1 MTLADLLR
9 EPWVTRAG
17 WTLVHFLW
25 QGSMVAIL
33 LATVRA
39 LAGRR
44 FGARGRYALSCAAL
58 ALMTAAPLLTFLALG
73 SAQGNPEAPPL
84 PRPAWPAA
92 GGAAL
97 DGALPW
103 IVVAWLAGVL
113 VFSARIAL
121 GWRMAARL
129 RRASAGP
136 APLAW
141 QHALEELMLRMRVTA
156 PVRLL
161 ASSIATVPAVVGWLR
176 PIVLMPVEAM
186 IGLPM
191 EQVRALLAHELAHVL
206 RHDYLVNILQSM
218 AEALLFYH
226 PAVWW
231 ISNQVRAERELCCD
245 DLAVE
250 ASGDALV
257 YAVALADLDS
267 HRRAHLRAAQA
278 ANGGSLLHRIRRLTG
293 EAEPLTHTV
302 PGLGAVS
309 ALAVLWLAGMGATAL
324 NAGPVS
330 LNPHPALRPFVP
342 AGVRRAPPVLLN
354 PPAIHVPRVPP
365 LYTALLFDPFFAPPQ
380 APASPAAGPPAPQ
393 KESATLAGTATNTAG
408 QPVANATIVLTQM
421 PVAGTQATIQRKQT
435 DTAGEFSFEGLPPGE
450 YRLQATH
457 PKYLPVRFGSR
468 GTTDPGTLLSLM
480 EGQHMT
486 RVGLTFIEPGTV
498 SGRVVDEDG
507 DPVAEIKVLVLEF
520 VHYNGR
526 RVSSTVAQAS
536 SGDNGQ
542 FKVDRVPPGTYILR
556 VETQPTWRSNERAP
570 VPALKPGEKDIRPF
584 ATYFGGTNDE
594 SAATPIVVAGG
605 ADLPLGDVKILN
617 RVRVHVRGRV
627 LGDPALLQGARV
639 VRMPGNATSSIGWS
653 SGADIAK
660 DGSFDMANMWKFAF
674 AIEVF
679 SLRQNVPLGWARIDV
694 GDEDLEGV
702 LINAMAGP
710 LHGVVKFESD
720 AQLTPAPGIGQG
732 TTQQPTVPSKSLGR
746 IQLAAAGLFQEL
758 HLTAPVSSDGSFTIP
773 LVAPGKYVADV
784 LGLPQGS
791 YLKSARFN
799 SMDALGQGFEW
810 GSDQKGTL
818 EVLIGNRAATISG
831 TVQGDDAKPA
841 PGSTVTLVP
850 DPPRPPVE
858 RLYPTAKANDQGQFQ
873 FLSVTPGAYKV
884 YAWEEIGSTAHWDP
898 EYVKPFSSASERVE
912 LDEGGSATITLK
924 QITAAKM
931 HEELRRVGQ

>member
-1 MTLADLLR
+1 MNLADWFR

-25 QGSMVAIL
+25 QGSIVAVL
-33 LATVRA
+33 LAAVRA

-44 FGARGRYALSCAAL
+44 FSARGRYALSCAAL
-58 ALMTAAPLLTFLALG
+58 ALMAAAPALTFLAL
-73 SAQGNPEAPPL
+73 GNPEAPPL
-84 PRPAWPAA
+84 PRPAWPPA

-97 DGALPW
+97 DRALPW
-103 IVVAWLAGVL
+103 IVVAWLAGVV

-136 APLAW
+136 APFAW

-161 ASSIATVPAVVGWLR
+161 VSSIATVPAVVGWLR

-191 EQVRALLAHELAHVL
+191 DQVRALLAHELAHVL

-231 ISNQVRAERELCCD
+231 ISSEIRAERELCCD

-257 YAVALADLDS
+257 FAQALADVDS
-267 HRRAHLRAAQA
+267 HRRARLRAAQA
-278 ANGGSLLHRIRRLTG
+278 ANGGSLIHRIRRLAG
-293 EAEPLTHTV
+293 EAEPLAHTL
-302 PGLGAVS
+302 PGLGTVS
-309 ALAVLWLAGMGATAL
+309 ALALLWIAGLGGAALHAGLAAQ
-324 NAGPVS
+324 
-330 LNPHPALRPFVP
+330 HPRAALRPFAP
-342 AGVRRAPPVLLN
+342 AGVRRAPPVLLD
-354 PPAIHVPRVPP
+354 PPAIRAPRLPP
-365 LYTALLFDPFFAPPQ
+365 LYAALLFDPFFAPPQ
-380 APASPAAGPPAPQ
+380 APASPSQAAPVPP
-393 KESATLAGTATNTAG
+393 KEPATLAGTATNTSG
-408 QPVANATIVLTQM
+408 QPVANATIMLWQLADPLT
-421 PVAGTQATIQRKQT
+421 GSQAMRRTKPT
-435 DTAGEFSFEGLPPGE
+435 DNEGKFSFEGLPPGE

-457 PKYLPVRFGSR
+457 PKYLPVTFGSR
-468 GTTDPGTLLSLM
+468 GVTDPGSTVSLS
-480 EGQHMT
+480 EGRHMT
-486 RVGLTFIEPGTV
+486 GIELTFIVPGSV

-507 DPVAEIKVLVLEF
+507 DPVAQINVQVLEF

-542 FKVDRVPPGTYILR
+542 FKVERVRPGTYILR
-556 VETQPTWRSNERAP
+556 VDTQPTWRANERAP
-570 VPALKPGEKDIRPF
+570 VPTVKPGGKDIRPHS
-584 ATYFGGTNDE
+584 TYFGGNHDE
-594 SAATPIVVAGG
+594 SSAAPIVVAGG
-605 ADLPLGDVKILN
+605 VDLPLGNVKILN
-617 RVRVHVRGRV
+617 RVMSHVRGRV

-639 VRMPGNATSSIGWS
+639 VRMPGNATSGIGWS
-653 SGADIAK
+653 YGADIAK
-660 DGSFDMANMWKFAF
+660 DGSFEMANMWKDAF

-679 SLRQNVPLGWARIDV
+679 STRQNVPLGWTRIDI

-710 LHGVVKFESD
+710 LHGTVKFESD
-720 AQLTPAPGIGQG
+720 QQTAPAAG
-732 TTQQPTVPSKSLGR
+732 TTQSAAQQPTIPSKSLGR
-746 IQLAAAGLFQEL
+746 IQLTATGLFQVL
-758 HLTAPVSSDGSFTIP
+758 QLAGPVSSDGSFTIP

-818 EVLIGNRAATISG
+818 EVLISAKAATISG
-831 TVQGDDAKPA
+831 TVQGDDGKPA

-850 DPPRPPVE
+850 DPPRLPVE
-858 RLYPTAKANDQGQFQ
+858 RLYSTAKANDQGQFQ

-912 LDEGGSATITLK
+912 VSEGGSATITLK

-931 HEELRRVGQ
+931 REELRRVGQ